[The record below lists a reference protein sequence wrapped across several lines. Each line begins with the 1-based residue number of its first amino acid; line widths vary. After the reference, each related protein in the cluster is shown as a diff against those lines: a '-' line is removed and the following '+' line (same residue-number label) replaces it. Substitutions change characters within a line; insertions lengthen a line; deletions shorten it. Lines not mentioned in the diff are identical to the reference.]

1 LAAASPGIL
10 RPREH
15 PSIGADPNPALTG
28 IEEMLRKIFLCV
40 SVALLLAA
48 MVWAT
53 DDPWKAKPYQQWDA
67 KDVRKVLDASP
78 WARTVQVPAPWIS
91 GGDAGAADN
100 GGASSRPGPMG
111 SGQTQRPG
119 ANGAADVGAG
129 AQTVATVTFVVR
141 WASSR
146 TVREALLRGAILAG
160 QITEDAAAQQL
171 AQPVETYEIVLTA
184 PDMKPFQSVDEK
196 ILEHGAFLMDRKTKE
211 KVAPTAVKIQSSE
224 DGKKIQSVAFFFPK
238 KSDSGVSTIG
248 ADMKVVD
255 FQCVVTNVKIEASFD
270 TSKMSDTLG
279 RDL

>member
-1 LAAASPGIL
+1 
-10 RPREH
+10 
-15 PSIGADPNPALTG
+15 
-28 IEEMLRKIFLCV
+28 MLRKIFLCG

-48 MVWAT
+48 MVWAG

-78 WARTVQVPAPWIS
+78 WARGVQVEAPWIS
-91 GGDAGAADN
+91 GGDAGAADS
-100 GGASSRPGPMG
+100 GGAASRPSPMG
-111 SGQTQRPG
+111 PAQAQRPG
-119 ANGAADVGAG
+119 ANGAADVGGG

-160 QITEDAAAQQL
+160 QITEEAAAQQL
-171 AQPVETYEIVLTA
+171 AQPVETYEIVVAA

-196 ILEHGAFLMDRKTKE
+196 ILEHGANLMNRKTRE
-211 KVAPTAVKIQSSE
+211 KVAPTGVKIQNSE

-238 KSDSGVSTIG
+238 KSESGVSTI
-248 ADMKVVD
+248 ASDQKTVD
-255 FQCVVTNVKIEASFD
+255 FLCVVTNVKIEASFD
-270 TSKMSDTLG
+270 TSKMSDALG